1 MDWDE
6 QRLSRHLKL
15 RDLSV
20 LLTVARCGSM
30 GKAAAQLS
38 VSQPAIS
45 KAIAEMEYALGV
57 RLFDR
62 GPQGVEP
69 TIYARALLD
78 RCMVAFDEL
87 KQGMKHIAFLA
98 DPTTGELRIAA
109 NHVLAAGLV
118 AAVIDQLSRQYPR
131 IVFHLE
137 ATDPET
143 TYRALQARKVDLV
156 VGHFYV
162 PIADEFE
169 KEQYSWGFDAQH
181 MHADVLYEE
190 TNVVVAGA
198 RNPWTR
204 RRGIQLADLIN
215 EPWTLPRPDSQ
226 FGRAIGQA
234 FRASGLD
241 FPPTAVFAVTA
252 AARNA
257 LVASGRFLSIVPYS
271 MSAFRGTHPPL
282 KRLPID
288 LPMRMPVGIVTL
300 KNRTLSPLAQLFID
314 RARDLAKSKA
324 KPAMIL

>member
-6 QRLSRHLKL
+6 QRLGRHFKL
-15 RDLSV
+15 RDLNV

-57 RLFDR
+57 RLLDR

-78 RCMVAFDEL
+78 RGPVAFDEL
-87 KQGMKHIAFLA
+87 KQAMKHIVFLA
-98 DPTTGELRIAA
+98 DPTTGELRIGD

-118 AAVIDQLSRQYPR
+118 AAVIDQLSKQYPG
-131 IVFHLE
+131 IAFHLE
-137 ATDPET
+137 AADPGT
-143 TYRALQARKVDLV
+143 TYRALEARKVDLV
-156 VGHFYV
+156 VGHLYV
-162 PIADEFE
+162 PIVEE
-169 KEQYSWGFDAQH
+169 H
-181 MHADVLYEE
+181 MHADVLYDEPH
-190 TNVVVAGA
+190 VVVAGA

-204 RRGIQLADLIN
+204 RSGIQLADLIDQ
-215 EPWTLPRPDSQ
+215 PWTLPPPDSQ
-226 FGRAIGQA
+226 LGRVIGQA

-241 FPPTAVFAVTA
+241 FPPTAVCATTA

-257 LVASGRFLSIVPYS
+257 LVACGHFISIVPYS
-271 MSAFRGTHPPL
+271 MSAFRGTHLPL

-288 LPMRMPVGIVTL
+288 LPTMRIPVGIVTL
-300 KNRTLSPLAQLFID
+300 KNRTLSPVAQLFID
-314 RARDLAKSKA
+314 RARDLA
-324 KPAMIL
+324 